1 MLYDLL
7 SRNGFRV
14 IILLYYVYG
23 RSLLLPTTESNNNI
37 DTIPI
42 IITIIIF
49 HIYNNNNNI
58 MNERF
63 HGVAKITKS
72 DIVSVHRLT
81 VTVFWIS
88 SNITSVWYLYFSMSR
103 NPRIYIYSYFR
114 TIFRTVADGRRL
126 SMRCMMWTKDTIY
139 H

>member
-42 IITIIIF
+42 IIIIF
-49 HIYNNNNNI
+49 HIYNNNI

-63 HGVAKITKS
+63 HGVATITKS

-88 SNITSVWYLYFSMSR
+88 SNITSVWYLYFSMSH

-126 SMRCMMWTKDTIY
+126 SIRCMMWTKDTIY